1 VLVLAQPILGK
12 PWPTI
17 ILEIGN
23 TESVTKILD
32 IRDRALG
39 HKTAINIF
47 IGVVYNENSARPLD
61 TWFVTVAHRNLTATA
76 PTPNSPNKYPPAI
89 VIGEFTKANGRYPR
103 VNDAIVGNTVWSV
116 PTSYLYHPKPVPAL
130 PPPLPPT
137 LEIDLEKFRLNI
149 LRNRR

>member
-1 VLVLAQPILGK
+1 VLAQPILGK

-23 TESVTKILD
+23 TQSVTKVLD

-47 IGVVYNENSARPLD
+47 VGIVYNKNSTRSLD
-61 TWFVTVAHRNLTATA
+61 TWFVTVAHRDLTANE
-76 PTPNSPNKYPPAI
+76 PTPNSPNKYPPPTI
-89 VIGEFTKANGRYPR
+89 IGEFTKISGHYPR
-103 VNDAIVGNTVWSV
+103 VNDAIVGNMVWSV
-116 PTSYLYHPKPVPAL
+116 PTSYLYHPEPVPAL
-130 PPPLPPT
+130 QPPLPPT
-137 LEIDLEKFRLNI
+137 LDIDLEKFRLNI